1 VSRRSTCERPH
12 RRLPLVPALGLALAL
27 ACGEAPARS
36 GGPAAGWP
44 VYASDA
50 GGRRYSPLAEITP
63 ANVAQLELAWELHT
77 GDHHDPALGQ
87 RNHAFQATPILHGD
101 ALYVCTPR
109 SIVLALD
116 AETGAL
122 RWRFDPEVDV
132 SLGHYNLNCRG
143 VAAFRDPRAPAGT
156 ACATRIYVATAD
168 TRLIALDA
176 DTGARCAGFGDGGEV
191 AFFRGIPLRQRSE
204 YGISSPPVLVRDVIV
219 LGSSVAENRR
229 ADMPTGRVQAF
240 DARSGALRWSWDPIP
255 TRPDDPA
262 WRTWEDGSAA
272 RTGAAN
278 VWSLASAD
286 PERDLVFLPTS
297 SPSPDW
303 YGGERK
309 GDNRHADSVV
319 ALRGATGELVWS
331 FQTVHHNVWDYDV
344 ASQPVLI
351 ELPRP
356 GGGSDPA
363 LLQAT
368 KMGHLFI
375 LHRETGAPLVPVE
388 ERPVPGTDVPG
399 ERTAPTQPF
408 PTWPPPLVPQGL
420 RPDDAWGLTFWDRR
434 ACRERIASLRSEG
447 LYTPPSLE
455 GTVLFPGTA
464 GGSNWGS
471 VAWDPERHVL
481 LANTSRIANTLRLS
495 RRDAPD
501 APRDDLYE
509 IGRSEM
515 QGTPYVGHFG
525 VLLSPWGIPCN
536 APPWGT
542 LAALDLARRE
552 LRWETTLGTTA
563 DLAPAGIALRWG
575 TPSMGGPIVTK
586 GGVTFIGAAMDSRL
600 RAFDTDTG
608 EELWHAELPAGG
620 QATPM
625 TYRVRDGGRQFV
637 VIAAGG
643 HSQMRTRKGDSL
655 VAYALP

>member
-1 VSRRSTCERPH
+1 M
-12 RRLPLVPALGLALAL
+12 G
-27 ACGEAPARS
+27 CGEPPPRPP

-50 GGRRYSPLAEITP
+50 GGSRYSPLDEITRE
-63 ANVAQLELAWELHT
+63 NVSHLELVWEFHT
-77 GDHHDPALGQ
+77 GDHYDSQLGA

-101 ALYVCTPR
+101 ALYLCTPR
-109 SIVLALD
+109 SIVIALD

-122 RWRFDPEVDV
+122 RWRFDPEVDL

-143 VAAFRDPRAPAGT
+143 VAAWRDPEAEGQS
-156 ACATRIYVATAD
+156 ACASRIYVATAD
-168 TRLIALDA
+168 ARLVALDA
-176 DTGARCAGFGDGGEV
+176 QTGARCAGFGDAGEV
-191 AFFRGIPLRQRSE
+191 EFFRGVPLRARGE

-229 ADMPTGRVQAF
+229 TDMPSGRVQAF
-240 DARSGALRWSWDPIP
+240 DARTGALRWSFDPIP

-262 WRTWEDGSAA
+262 WATWEGGSAA

-303 YGGERK
+303 YGGERL

-331 FQTVHHNVWDYDV
+331 FQTVRHDLWDYDV
-344 ASQPVLI
+344 GSQPVLI
-351 ELPRP
+351 DFPDP
-356 GGGSDPA
+356 DGGSDPA
-363 LLQAT
+363 VVQAT
-368 KMGHLFI
+368 KMGHLFV
-375 LHRETGAPLVPVE
+375 LHRETGVPLVPVE
-388 ERPVPGTDVPG
+388 DRPVPASDVPG
-399 ERTAPTQPF
+399 ERAAATQPF
-408 PTWPPPLVPQGL
+408 PTWPPPLTPQRL
-420 RPDDAWGLTFWDRR
+420 RPEDAWGLTVWDRG
-434 ACRERIASLRSEG
+434 ACRERIAALRSEG
-447 LYTPPSLE
+447 VFTPPSFE
-455 GTVLFPGTA
+455 GTVIFPGTA

-471 VAWDPERHVL
+471 VAWDPERKL
-481 LANTSRIANTLRLS
+481 LFANTSSIANTVRLS
-495 RRDAPD
+495 RRDAGDPPGED
-501 APRDDLYE
+501 PSVIAL
-509 IGRSEM
+509 SEM
-515 QGTPYVGHFG
+515 EGTPYVGHFG

-536 APPWGT
+536 PPPWGT
-542 LAALDLARRE
+542 LQALDLAGRAR
-552 LRWETTLGTTA
+552 RWESALGTTA

-575 TPSMGGPIVTK
+575 TPSMGGPIATK
-586 GGVTFIGAAMDSRL
+586 GGLVFIGAAMDSRL
-600 RAFDTDTG
+600 RAFDAETG

-625 TYRVRDGGRQFV
+625 TYRVRDGGRQLV

-643 HSQMRTRKGDSL
+643 HNQMRTRKGDSV